1 MQTSVVVERVFQVE
15 SFRFVVSL
23 QQGSKARQVGAC
35 IDTYV
40 HLVDLPRVCGLI
52 LSECS

>member
-23 QQGSKARQVGAC
+23 QQGSKARQGKLGLALIRMC
-35 IDTYV
+35 IWWTCQGFAD
-40 HLVDLPRVCGLI
+40 
-52 LSECS
+52 